1 MKIEESLL
9 TNQGIDEN
17 HEWAEY
23 KLFIDD
29 KEVFTVKH
37 DTNTPE
43 ENTLFYNFKD
53 CYNMISILKQV
64 YEAGRNN
71 VELEFGLR

>member
-1 MKIEESLL
+1 MKIEESFL
-9 TNQGIDEN
+9 TNQGIDKN

-23 KLFIDD
+23 KLFIDN
-29 KEVFTVKH
+29 KEVFAVKH

-43 ENTLFYNFKD
+43 KNTLFDNFKD
-53 CYNMISILKQV
+53 CYNIISILKQV
-64 YEAGRNN
+64 YEAGKNN

>member
-23 KLFIDD
+23 KLFIDN

-37 DTNTPE
+37 DTNSPE
-43 ENTLFYNFKD
+43 DNTLFTNFKD
-53 CYNMISILKQV
+53 CYNIMTLLQQV
-64 YEAGRNN
+64 YEAGKNN
-71 VELEFGLR
+71 VQVEFGLR